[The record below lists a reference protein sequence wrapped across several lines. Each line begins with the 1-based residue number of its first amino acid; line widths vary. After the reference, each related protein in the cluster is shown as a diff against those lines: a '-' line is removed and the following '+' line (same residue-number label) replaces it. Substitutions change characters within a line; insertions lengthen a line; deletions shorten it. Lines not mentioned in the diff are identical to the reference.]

1 LFTLQ
6 TVDALSATFSYIE
19 ISSSYSFTQMKSFQN
34 LLIDDERAVEQF
46 TQSMIENS
54 VEIFRIM
61 QELQNQVW
69 QHNVITSSL
78 FIILNSSIYIK
89 LNSQSL
95 AMIVQIFAQILNNQS
110 FFIIHLS
117 ANFVAVFIASR
128 FKKLLDIFEYE
139 RNKDQLNAWEQSLI
153 QRMNMN
159 DNHYLSHR
167 VKIIYVESW
176 LIIDKK
182 THNLMN
188 QYQVNDFCI
197 IFIFANWQHKL
208 HHCCNNSFKT
218 ENAHLYLRET
228 LK

>member
-1 LFTLQ
+1 MFTLQ

-159 DNHYLSHR
+159 DDHYLSHW
-167 VKIIYVESW
+167 VKIIYVES
-176 LIIDKK
+176 
-182 THNLMN
+182 
-188 QYQVNDFCI
+188 
-197 IFIFANWQHKL
+197 
-208 HHCCNNSFKT
+208 
-218 ENAHLYLRET
+218 
-228 LK
+228 